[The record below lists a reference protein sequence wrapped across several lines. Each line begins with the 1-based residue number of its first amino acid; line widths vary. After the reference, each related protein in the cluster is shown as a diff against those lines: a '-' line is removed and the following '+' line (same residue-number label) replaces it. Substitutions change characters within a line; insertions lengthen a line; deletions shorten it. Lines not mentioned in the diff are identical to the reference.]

1 MLWGALIFFL
11 FLMLDCLGEGSHFL
25 FFSVGLPVEGS
36 LCFYSD
42 SVRLPGGALIRFS
55 FFPVGPP
62 VGEVKFLKRN
72 YFKAL
77 GEI

>member
-1 MLWGALIFFL
+1 MGGSHFFL
-11 FLMLDCLGEGSHFL
+11 FVDVGSGGLSFFL
-25 FFSVGLPVEGS
+25 FCSVGLPVEGS

-42 SVRLPGGALIRFS
+42 TVRLPGVALIRFS

-72 YFKAL
+72 YFRAL